1 MKGRRFLDL
10 ILLLGH
16 DDGDDGGGG
25 HVDDVEGKVLSFF
38 ILSYSRTL
46 KTIKGAF
53 PKHFMFHSLQ
63 AIVIM
68 LRFPLRSEC

>member
-10 ILLLGH
+10 ILLDDH
-16 DDGDDGGGG
+16 YDGDGGEGG

-38 ILSYSRTL
+38 ILSYSKTS
-46 KTIKGAF
+46 KTIEGAF
-53 PKHFMFHSLQ
+53 SKHFMFHSLQ